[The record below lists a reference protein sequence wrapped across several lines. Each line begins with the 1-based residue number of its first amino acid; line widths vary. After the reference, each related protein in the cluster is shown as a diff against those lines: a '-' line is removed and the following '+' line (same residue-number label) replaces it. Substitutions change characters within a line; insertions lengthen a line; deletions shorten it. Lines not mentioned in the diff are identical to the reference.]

1 MLTHVIKNN
10 ILNFLP
16 QNFETEIEVNH
27 ERIHLIQDRD
37 SSGDV
42 IYIVTRSFRI
52 EDNFAYN
59 YACTNAL
66 ENNSKLNLYLL
77 LPNFDTEGKT
87 DFFQNNLNTFEENL
101 KNFGINYKKFENID
115 ELYKELKTKNN
126 SMIVTDFNP
135 ITTFKFPENLKVVEV
150 DSFNIVPARF
160 ISDKQEYNAASL
172 RHKIYYKIAEFLTGF
187 PIIKHIPCEAENIL
201 QNFITKKLPYYAE
214 YKNNPAE
221 DVTSN
226 LSKYIN
232 FGFISSQRI
241 ALEII
246 KADTDYINKEVFLEE
261 LIIRK
266 ELSDNFCLY
275 NKKYKTF
282 NGIPQWAKQ
291 TLKVHER
298 DIRTNIFTLEELE
311 TARTY
316 DELWNASQKQLLKDG
331 KIHGYMRMYWAKKI
345 LEWTVSPE
353 DALKYAVYLNDK
365 YAFDAPSAN
374 GYVGILWAI
383 GGLHD
388 RAFAERTVT
397 GKIRPMTYNGAKSKF
412 DIKKYIET
420 YN

>member
-16 QNFETEIEVNH
+16 QNVNIENEIH
-27 ERIHLIQDRD
+27 PERIHLIQDGNGT
-37 SSGDV
+37 GDV
-42 IYIVTRSFRI
+42 IYIVTRAFRV

-59 YACTNAL
+59 YACTNARK
-66 ENNSKLNLYLL
+66 NNSILKLYLL
-77 LPNFDTEGKT
+77 IPDFDIEAKA

-101 KNFGINYKKFENID
+101 KNIGITYKKFTDID
-115 ELYKELKTKNN
+115 ELYQSLKTKNN
-126 SMIVTDFNP
+126 LLIVTDFNP
-135 ITTFKFPENLKVVEV
+135 ITTLKFPENLKVIEA
-150 DSFNIVPARF
+150 DSFNILPARF
-160 ISDKQEYNAASL
+160 LSDKQEYNAASL
-172 RHKIYYKIAEFLTGF
+172 RQKIYYKIAEFLTEF
-187 PIIKHIPCEAENIL
+187 PKIEHTQCEAEKIL
-201 QNFITKKLPYYAE
+201 QNFITKKLPDYAE

-232 FGFISSQRI
+232 FGFISSQRTT
-241 ALEII
+241 LEII

-282 NGIPQWAKQ
+282 DGIPQWAKQ
-291 TLKVHER
+291 TLKFHSR
-298 DIRTNIFTLEELE
+298 DIRTHIFTLEELE
-311 TARTY
+311 TAKTY